1 MQVFFLFHLSR
12 RSGCGGTDQR
22 PIFSLLLHAGR
33 KECFLVHT
41 RRDGL
46 GGPFTHTQQLKAI
59 MYPAGAQKYRFSYV
73 AGPPIKAL
81 LFGTQAVVVKG
92 KGKQPADKNRRQHE
106 EVRAASSHRTRRR
119 RREWRRPHSLQRRQA
134 HAHGQ
139 PKAA

>member
-33 KECFLVHT
+33 KECFLFHT

-81 LFGTQAVVVKG
+81 LLGTQAVVKG